1 MQSRMA
7 DAYTFVYICAFSL
20 QNLPKGAGNVGS
32 LNLSYISKVSPHS
45 STHTVSPALSV
56 RTNMLKSV
64 KSVVILP
71 CDFSCYQL

>member
-1 MQSRMA
+1 MA

-45 STHTVSPALSV
+45 STHTVSQRFHLYSLCV
-56 RTNMLKSV
+56 QTCLNL
-64 KSVVILP
+64 
-71 CDFSCYQL
+71 